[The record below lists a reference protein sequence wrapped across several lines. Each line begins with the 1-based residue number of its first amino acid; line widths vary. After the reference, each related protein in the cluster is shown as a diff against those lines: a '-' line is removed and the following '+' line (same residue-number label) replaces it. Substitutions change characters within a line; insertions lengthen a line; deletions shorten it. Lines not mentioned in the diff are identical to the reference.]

1 MEENTVKPGLFEK
14 GGKLGWLHSSWD
26 AFDTFLRV
34 PSTVTAKGA
43 HVRDS
48 IDLKRVMI
56 IVVVALVPAAL
67 FGMWNVGYQHNLAVG
82 DLPGFWNQF
91 FWGLLKVLPL
101 YLVSYIVGLGIEF
114 GSAQIKN
121 EEVNE
126 GYLVSGMIIP
136 LIVPVDVPLWML
148 AIAVAFAVIFGKEV
162 FGGTGMNFLNPAL
175 LCRAFLFFSYP
186 SAMSGSEVWIANRCG
201 ADAIT
206 GATPLSFLSEGTQA
220 MGALDG
226 AGFCFWN
233 MFAGTIPG
241 SVGETSVIAI
251 LLGAAILIWTGVASW
266 KVMVSSVAGGLFI
279 GWLGTA
285 CGITDVPA
293 YYQLVMGG
301 FAFGTVFMATDP
313 VTSAQTEKGKWIYG
327 FLVGALC
334 VTVRL
339 FNPGY
344 AEGMMLAILLMNTFA
359 PLIDHCVTS
368 SATKKRIKKYTTAA

>member
-1 MEENTVKPGLFEK
+1 MEENKVQPGLFEK
-14 GGKLGWLHSSWD
+14 GGKLGFLHSTVD

-34 PSTVTAKGA
+34 PGTVTLKGA

-48 IDLKRVMI
+48 VDLKRVMI
-56 IVVVALVPAAL
+56 LVVIALVPAAL
-67 FGMWNVGYQHNLAVG
+67 FGMWNVGYQHHLAMN

-91 FWGLLKVLPL
+91 FWGLWKVIPL

-114 GSAQIKN
+114 TSAQIKG

-126 GYLVSGMIIP
+126 GYLVSGFLIP

-186 SAMSGSEVWIANRCG
+186 SAMSGSQVWIARRCG

-206 GATPLSFLSEGTQA
+206 GATPLSFMGEGMEAITNN
-220 MGALDG
+220 GYT
-226 AGFCFWN
+226 FWN
-233 MFAGTIPG
+233 MFAGTVPG

-251 LLGAAILIWTGVASW
+251 LIGAFIILWTGVASW
-266 KVMVSSVAGGLFI
+266 KIMVSSIAGALFV

-285 CGITDVPA
+285 FGATDVPA
-293 YYQLVMGG
+293 YTQLVMGG

-313 VTSAQTEKGKWIYG
+313 VTSAQTECGKWIYG

-334 VTVRL
+334 ITVRL

-359 PLIDHCVTS
+359 PLIDHCVVS
-368 SATKKRIKKYTTAA
+368 SATKKRAKKVSIA